1 MPYMLFYTV
10 GGHVR
15 ATQYKTLGAAI
26 VAYNGVRE
34 KYSPAWVSDDEEQV
48 VIGEAPGDGPSRA

>member
-15 ATQYKTLGAAI
+15 ATQYETLGSAT
-26 VAYNGVRE
+26 VAYNGIHE
-34 KYSPAWVSDDEEQV
+34 KYSPAWVSDDEDRV
-48 VIGEAPGDGPSRA
+48 VVGEAPDGSGR